1 MQPISKEKIEN
12 KILNLA
18 EQLIE
23 INGIYESNNEIYE
36 KFFSFKEPEFK
47 SVESIFYKTLNI
59 IEEIE
64 ILIYSNKV
72 DVEYLKILDMGLMFA
87 EEYGF
92 Y

>member
-1 MQPISKEKIEN
+1 MIRVLLTSLIFYIFIQPISKEKIEN

-36 KFFSFKEPEFK
+36 KFSLLKNQNL
-47 SVESIFYKTLNI
+47 SQLTFYKTLNI

-64 ILIYSNKV
+64 ILIYSNN
-72 DVEYLKILDMGLMFA
+72 
-87 EEYGF
+87 
-92 Y
+92 